1 MAARWNLEDYQTVE
15 DRLRSFYE
23 KYPDGRIITELV
35 HRSDTQFIFKAYI
48 YRDHNPDTMPW
59 ATGYA
64 EEIVGSTPV
73 NKTSAAENC
82 ETSAVGRALANAN
95 FAPKGARPSREEMEK
110 VQRREA
116 RPQPPQQ
123 FTEKQKADAA
133 ECAGLALAST
143 SLDEL
148 RAHWNVAEADGLS
161 NVPLPDG
168 FPFATIRELVVAR
181 KAEIEGAAA

>member
-1 MAARWNLEDYQTVE
+1 MARFNLDQYETVE
-15 DRLRSFYE
+15 DRLRKFYE
-23 KYPDGRIITELV
+23 KYPDGRVITELV
-35 HRSDTQFIFKAYI
+35 AHTDKQFIFKASI

-82 ETSAVGRALANAN
+82 ETSSVGRALANAN

-116 RPQPPQQ
+116 KPKPVSKPVDVDVVSGLINSAGMCGDVDSL
-123 FTEKQKADAA
+123 KALWNDNKEVLDAVVDGMTLRDA
-133 ECAGLALAST
+133 ILARRSELEAS
-143 SLDEL
+143 
-148 RAHWNVAEADGLS
+148 A
-161 NVPLPDG
+161 
-168 FPFATIRELVVAR
+168 
-181 KAEIEGAAA
+181 